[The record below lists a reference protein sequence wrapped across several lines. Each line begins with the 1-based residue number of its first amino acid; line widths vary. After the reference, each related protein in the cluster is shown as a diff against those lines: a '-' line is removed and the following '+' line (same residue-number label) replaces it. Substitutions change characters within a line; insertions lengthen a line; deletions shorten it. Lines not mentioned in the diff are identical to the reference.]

1 MKRSAA
7 GTYPS
12 YKQAS
17 KRTRSSKVS
26 AGKKNFLPKGSV
38 ARTRGGQVNS
48 EMKYMDSTFG
58 PTAINAIT
66 TDWTGTEVDP
76 ATTINLGSAAVAN
89 PLNLCS
95 PITGAS
101 LNNRIGRQIEV
112 RKIKIHGSLS
122 VAPQSAQADADP
134 VTKIRLILV
143 QDMQTNAAQAQGED
157 LMGPATANGSTQ
169 INAFQDP
176 KNFGRFRVLK
186 DKMFQISD
194 LNFAAIDTGP
204 SIFQAGKL
212 ISFKMN
218 VNFKQP
224 IRVRFNAT
232 NAGTVAD
239 VVDNSFH
246 LFAAQLNSATAC
258 NLAYYCRVC
267 YKDA

>member
-7 GTYPS
+7 GTFPT

-17 KRTRSSKVS
+17 KRTRSKVA

-48 EMKYMDSTFG
+48 EMKYMDGYFG
-58 PTAINAIT
+58 PTAIQAIT
-66 TDWTGTEVDP
+66 TDWTNTEVNP
-76 ATTINLGSAAVAN
+76 AATINLGSAAVAN

-95 PITGAS
+95 PITGAA

-112 RKIKIHGSLS
+112 RKIKIHGTIN
-122 VAPQSAQADADP
+122 VPPQAGQVDADP
-134 VTKIRLILV
+134 GTKIRLILV
-143 QDMQTNAAQAQGED
+143 QDMQTNASAMQGED
-157 LMGPATANGSTQ
+157 LMGPSVPNGSAQ
-169 INAFQDP
+169 INCFQDP

-194 LNFAAIDTGP
+194 LNIGLNAANVIQT
-204 SIFQAGKL
+204 SKVINW
-212 ISFKMN
+212 KMN

-232 NAGTVAD
+232 NGGTVTD
-239 VVDNSFH
+239 LVDNSFH
-246 LFAAQLNSATAC
+246 LLAAQVNSTYGAT
-258 NLAYYCRVC
+258 LAYYSRVC

>member
-7 GTYPS
+7 GTFPT

-17 KRTRSSKVS
+17 KRRSTKVA

-48 EMKYMDSTFG
+48 EMKYMDGYFG
-58 PTAINAIT
+58 PTAITAIT
-66 TDWTGTEVDP
+66 TDWTNTEVNP
-76 ATTINLGSAAVAN
+76 ASTVNLGSAAVAN

-95 PITGAS
+95 PITGAA

-112 RKIKIHGSLS
+112 KKIKIHGHIN
-122 VAPQSAQADADP
+122 VPPQTAQADADSG
-134 VTKIRLILV
+134 TKIRLILV
-143 QDMQTNAAQAQGED
+143 QDMQTNGAAMQGED
-157 LMGPATANGSTQ
+157 LMGPSVPNGSTQ
-169 INAFQDP
+169 VNCFQDP

-186 DKMFQISD
+186 DKMYQVSD
-194 LNFAAIDTGP
+194 LNIGVLAGPAVIQTGKV
-204 SIFQAGKL
+204 IN
-212 ISFKMN
+212 FKMN

-224 IRVRFNAT
+224 VRVRFNAT
-232 NAGTVAD
+232 NGGTVAD

-246 LFAAQLNSATAC
+246 LLAAQINSSYAAT
-258 NLAYYCRVC
+258 LAYYSRVC

>member
-7 GTYPS
+7 GTFPT

-17 KRTRSSKVS
+17 KRLSRKVA

-48 EMKYMDSTFG
+48 EMKYMDSTYG
-58 PTAINAIT
+58 PTAITQIT
-66 TDWTGTEVDP
+66 TDWTNTEVDP
-76 ATTINLGSAAVAN
+76 ATTVNLGSAAVAN

-95 PITGAS
+95 PITGAA

-112 RKIKIHGSLS
+112 RKIKIHGTIS

-157 LMGPATANGSTQ
+157 LLGPATANGSTQ
-169 INAFQDP
+169 INVFQDP

-194 LNFAAIDTGP
+194 LNFAAIDGP
-204 SIFQAGKL
+204 SIFQAGKV
-212 ISFKMN
+212 INWKMN

-232 NAGTVAD
+232 NGGTVND
-239 VVDNSFH
+239 IVDNSFH
-246 LFAAQLNSATAC
+246 LFCGQLNSATAA
-258 NLAYYCRVC
+258 NLAYYARVC